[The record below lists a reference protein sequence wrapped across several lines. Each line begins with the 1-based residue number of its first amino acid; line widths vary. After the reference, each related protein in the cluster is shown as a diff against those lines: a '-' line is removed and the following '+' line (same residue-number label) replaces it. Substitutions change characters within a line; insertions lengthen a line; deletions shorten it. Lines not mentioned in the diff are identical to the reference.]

1 VAPFAPSQAGQQ
13 VSSSHHTWW
22 ARKLPLLHT
31 ALCGMVLAVC
41 APAHAQETSL
51 SATEW
56 LHAGEAGPEA
66 TALGD
71 RVRLALW
78 LRELAPTDEQL
89 DAMEEVSGTITADL
103 ASLEN
108 SQRDG
113 DFRDAETRLPVY
125 REILEQMA
133 SDAEAPLEEVAF
145 TPDTSEVR
153 AQMAERV
160 KLTRRVLNEA
170 SRFTRSLGPEQ
181 REAMQH
187 AIFLLRRPTA
197 RYASP
202 DFYDRLMAS
211 AWPDSAFASLRRVA
225 DPGVTKGPESLW
237 LLDEGRLDVAAGLT
251 GTALDLV
258 TALAL
263 GHALLPDAIAFHRGW
278 IGVNL
283 YLDTPHRIV
292 HSAGVFPP
300 ELAAER
306 EESETQAPE
315 TTANPE
321 GE

>member
-13 VSSSHHTWW
+13 VSSSHHAWW
-22 ARKLPLLHT
+22 AHTLSLLRT
-31 ALCGMVLAVC
+31 ALCGMLLAVC

-51 SATEW
+51 STIEW
-56 LHAGEAGPEA
+56 LHAGEAGPTA

-78 LRELAPTDEQL
+78 LRELEPTGDQL
-89 DAMEEVSGTITADL
+89 DAMEEASRAITADL
-103 ASLEN
+103 ARLES
-108 SQRDG
+108 SQRAG
-113 DFRDAETRLPVY
+113 DLRDVETRLPVY

-133 SDAEAPLEEVAF
+133 SDTEAPLEEADF

-160 KLTRRVLNEA
+160 KLTRSVLNEA
-170 SRFTRSLGPEQ
+170 SRFTRSLGPDQ

-225 DPGVTKGPESLW
+225 DPGATKGPESLW

-278 IGVNL
+278 IGVDL
-283 YLDTPHRIV
+283 YLGKPHSV
-292 HSAGVFPP
+292 AHSAT
-300 ELAAER
+300 ER
-306 EESETQAPE
+306 EEPDTPALETPP
-315 TTANPE
+315 NPE